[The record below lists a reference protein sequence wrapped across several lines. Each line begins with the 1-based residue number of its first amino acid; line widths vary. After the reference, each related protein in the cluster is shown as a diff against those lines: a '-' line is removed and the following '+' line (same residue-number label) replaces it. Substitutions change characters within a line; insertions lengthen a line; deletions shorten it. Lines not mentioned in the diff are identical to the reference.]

1 MYLEPVFSSED
12 IISQMPV
19 EGKKF
24 RLVNASW
31 KALMERI
38 KRDERA
44 LTVIDI
50 MELGAI
56 LKKANANLEEVNK
69 GLNEYLESKRS
80 LFPRFFFLS
89 NDELLEI
96 LSETKE
102 PLRV

>member
-24 RLVNASW
+24 RLVNAAW
-31 KALMERI
+31 HDLMQRI

-44 LTVIDI
+44 LTVVAIQ
-50 MELGAI
+50 ELGTI
-56 LKKANANLEEVNK
+56 LKKANADLEQVNK
-69 GLNEYLESKRS
+69 GLNEYLESKRA